1 MAELVVCAATGA
13 LEPLMEKLAAA
24 VGEEYKRLKGVRREV
39 GSLTKELEAMH
50 AYLLKMSEVEN
61 PDARDRVCTKEV
73 RELSY
78 DMEDCLDE
86 FLLRLGGKSIN
97 NSTPDGLIPRLRNII
112 VTKPNARRQI
122 AEVIGR
128 LKIQVKEMGE
138 RNARY
143 RTHEAVSKTGNAHVD
158 RRALAIF
165 DNASKLVGLD
175 QPIKELI
182 EHLPTTNN
190 GGGPKVISIVGSGGL
205 GKTTLANQVYQSSRG
220 DSSAMPL
227 CRCHEVLTACMFC
240 RIFFVN

>member
-24 VGEEYKRLKGVRREV
+24 VGEEYKHLKGVRREV

-73 RELSY
+73 QELSY

-97 NSTPDGLIPRLRNII
+97 NSTPDGLIPRLKNII

-143 RTHEAVSKTGNAHVD
+143 RHYRSRLLPRVPNALGEGAATLGEAFPECNTRG
-158 RRALAIF
+158 RASE
-165 DNASKLVGLD
+165 DASHG
-175 QPIKELI
+175 KEAFP
-182 EHLPTTNN
+182 ESQKSCTRGSLPRV
-190 GGGPKVISIVGSGGL
+190 PS
-205 GKTTLANQVYQSSRG
+205 
-220 DSSAMPL
+220 
-227 CRCHEVLTACMFC
+227 
-240 RIFFVN
+240 